1 MPSHEELDGILRP
14 LIGQPLDTRFSG
26 PLTGDR
32 EEALAS
38 YHLINSFLAVGTFLL
53 RYTLGGQVDS
63 SLLALIDQTPD
74 LSTLATI
81 IHGFPEYAAAVANVT
96 NVTCFAPSNEALARF
111 ADAHQDTYQQLFSR
125 LEVFSA
131 IFDIHIVVGA
141 HYSPEFRPG
150 ETWFLHTVLTDESVS
165 NVTGGQVVKVRSI
178 YDTLEVSTDAKSPA
192 HVIQKDRCFAGGT
205 LQVIDAVMGI
215 PSSLSSVIADNAF
228 MAASFGQALTAAN
241 LSTTLD
247 LQSNLTVL
255 VPSNK
260 AFEQANL
267 SRGDM
272 GQELL
277 AYVLQS
283 HIIPG
288 EVLYSNMLAVGTW
301 TTLSGAKIRIDQDAS
316 GIYVNGA
323 RIQVEDLLV
332 ANGVVHVIDSFAV

>member
-1 MPSHEELDGILRP
+1 
-14 LIGQPLDTRFSG
+14 
-26 PLTGDR
+26 
-32 EEALAS
+32 
-38 YHLINSFLAVGTFLL
+38 
-53 RYTLGGQVDS
+53 
-63 SLLALIDQTPD
+63 
-74 LSTLATI
+74 
-81 IHGFPEYAAAVANVT
+81 
-96 NVTCFAPSNEALARF
+96 
-111 ADAHQDTYQQLFSR
+111 
-125 LEVFSA
+125 
-131 IFDIHIVVGA
+131 
-141 HYSPEFRPG
+141 
-150 ETWFLHTVLTDESVS
+150 
-165 NVTGGQVVKVRSI
+165 
-178 YDTLEVSTDAKSPA
+178 
-192 HVIQKDRCFAGGT
+192 
-205 LQVIDAVMGI
+205 MGI